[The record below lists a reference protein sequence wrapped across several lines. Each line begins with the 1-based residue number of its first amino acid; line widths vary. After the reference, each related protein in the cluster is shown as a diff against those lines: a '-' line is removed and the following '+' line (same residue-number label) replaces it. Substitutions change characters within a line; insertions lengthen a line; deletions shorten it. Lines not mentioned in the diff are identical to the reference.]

1 MQSSSLKIQSRES
14 RPGHFELAL
23 DGRLD
28 SVAAD
33 RLEDVLDRLLES
45 GAKRIALDMKELSFI
60 ASRGIGVVIGTYK
73 RLRSDGGELIMSN
86 MQGPVQKS
94 VPDHRRLAARVDLR
108 QRGRGGQLLRSDPA
122 QGTRTR
128 LEASAPP

>member
-33 RLEDVLDRLLES
+33 RLEDVLERLLES

-86 MQGPVQKS
+86 MQGPVQKVFS
-94 VPDHRRLAARVDLR
+94 ITAALPRESIFASEAEADSYFAAI
-108 QRGRGGQLLRSDPA
+108 QRKERERG
-122 QGTRTR
+122 
-128 LEASAPP
+128 

>member
-33 RLEDVLDRLLES
+33 RLEDVLERLLQS

-86 MQGPVQKS
+86 MQGPVQKVFS
-94 VPDHRRLAARVDLR
+94 ITAALPRESIFASEAEADSYFAAI
-108 QRGRGGQLLRSDPA
+108 QRKERERG
-122 QGTRTR
+122 
-128 LEASAPP
+128 

>member
-28 SVAAD
+28 SVAAE
-33 RLEDVLDRLLES
+33 RLEDVLERLLES

-60 ASRGIGVVIGTYK
+60 ASRGISVVIGTYK

-86 MQGPVQKS
+86 MQGPVQKVFS
-94 VPDHRRLAARVDLR
+94 ITAALPRESIFASEAEADSYFAAI
-108 QRGRGGQLLRSDPA
+108 QRKERERG
-122 QGTRTR
+122 
-128 LEASAPP
+128 